1 VSQRI
6 LVGRR
11 ALATR
16 LGALL
21 AFVLSFGVLLPIG
34 CGGSDEEGT
43 SNSASEETTAA
54 SNATV
59 VTVFGTP
66 GTAYTGAY
74 GHFAE
79 AQKVGASLGAESTDY
94 EVRTEGGDSE
104 AVSAVFRKIQP
115 ADEGTLKARV
125 LVNGEVVA
133 KTRLPRNSV

>member
-1 VSQRI
+1 MSQRI

-59 VTVFGTP
+59 VRVFGTP
-66 GTAYTGAY
+66 GTAYTG
-74 GHFAE
+74 GLRPLR
-79 AQKVGASLGAESTDY
+79 GG
-94 EVRTEGGDSE
+94 TEGG
-104 AVSAVFRKIQP
+104 
-115 ADEGTLKARV
+115 
-125 LVNGEVVA
+125 
-133 KTRLPRNSV
+133 RLPRS